1 MDKEQHLFSTG
12 ELANMVGVSLRTL
25 QYYDEQ
31 NLLKPILTEGG
42 RRRYTRENVLRL
54 EQILF
59 LKSCGF
65 SLEEIKDKIMDLKTA
80 SDFKRVFSQQRKV
93 LTEQIESLNHTVEM
107 LDTAIAETPDGEE
120 INIDRMVMIMES
132 MKRGNPYTFVVRYF
146 DDEQLKNYALRLIGA
161 PDNMDYIKD
170 IFNRLEQ
177 LYETNADP
185 AGEDGQELAKR
196 WWAMANQFTEGDVK
210 LLKSLIYVGRDIQ
223 NWPDE
228 VENVKKPIENFLVK
242 ALRIYF
248 QTHDI
253 EIGDIAK
260 KSETGL

>member
-1 MDKEQHLFSTG
+1 MDKDERLFSTG

-31 NLLKPILTEGG
+31 NLLKPILSEGG

-59 LKSCGF
+59 LKSFGF
-65 SLEEIKDKIMDLKTA
+65 SLEEIKDKILDLKTS
-80 SDFKRVFSQQRKV
+80 SDFKEIFSQQRKV
-93 LTEQIESLNHTVEM
+93 LTEQIESLNHTVKM
-107 LDTAIAETPDGEE
+107 LDSAIAETENGEE
-120 INIDRMVMIMES
+120 INMDRMIMIMES
-132 MKRGNPYTFVVRYF
+132 MKGGNPYTFVIRYF

-161 PDNMDYIKD
+161 PDNMDYVKD
-170 IFNRLEQ
+170 IFSSLEQ

-196 WWAMANQFTEGDVK
+196 WWSMANQFTAGDVK

-228 VENVKKPIENFLVK
+228 VEDVKKPIENFLVK
-242 ALRIYF
+242 ALRVYF
-248 QTHDI
+248 KNHDI
-253 EIGDIAK
+253 EIGDVGK
-260 KSETGL
+260 KSNL